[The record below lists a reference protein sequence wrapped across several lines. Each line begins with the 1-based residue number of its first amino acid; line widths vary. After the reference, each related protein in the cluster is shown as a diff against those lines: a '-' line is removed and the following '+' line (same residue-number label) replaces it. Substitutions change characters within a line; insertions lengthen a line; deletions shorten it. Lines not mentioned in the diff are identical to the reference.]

1 MRKRNGDE
9 NDIQTSGSG
18 YSILFVSNR
27 TERVKTIR
35 LTTGKLIL
43 VVMIT
48 AALITGVLYSLI
60 HGAIV
65 RKTYEDR
72 IKVLTE
78 QINEPEENK

>member
-27 TERVKTIR
+27 TERVKTIK

-43 VVMIT
+43 VILIT
-48 AALITGVLYSLI
+48 AALVAGVLYSLI

-72 IKVLTE
+72 IEVLTE
-78 QINEPEENK
+78 QINKPEGNK